1 MRNLLILA
9 LALGFATEA
18 HASKARVDSLLGARF
33 LKDTQTIFVNP
44 AHVNSLGQF
53 FTAEFGGTGNTSNPK
68 AEGGLLVNKFG
79 GKFGMY
85 VGHMNPMQAIL
96 RTGEAYPQEQN
107 PVEAFYGNS
116 VWGASVYYSRNNKE
130 TTKEYQRTMGL
141 RVGYDANN
149 LEVYASTDVLATSE
163 KSATQDFKRKFPTI
177 TAGAE
182 YAMGDLYF
190 FGEAAWLKSKQDV
203 AAFGTAPNNVPAS
216 NDANVDSRIFEVGAQ
231 DRSLSA
237 AGRTFYYGASLRH
250 STFDKVGKKTV
261 SYSLPVVAGIEY
273 ELVEWATLRASL
285 AQNFVLGNTKD
296 ETLAVPN
303 NDRKDG
309 IANNTTASAGAGLKW
324 KGFVLDGL
332 FAAASTGNF
341 NGSSFL
347 TRAALTYNF

>member
-33 LKDTQTIFVNP
+33 LKDTQTIFTNP

-53 FTAEFGGTGNTSNPK
+53 FTAEFGGTGNTSSPK

-85 VGHMNPMQAIL
+85 VGHMNPMQSLL
-96 RTGEAYPQEQN
+96 RTGESYPIEQN
-107 PVEAFYGNS
+107 PVEAFYGTGNF
-116 VWGASVYYSRNNKE
+116 GASVYFSRNNKE
-130 TTKEYQRTMGL
+130 TTAEYQRTLGMRL
-141 RVGYDANN
+141 GYDAGN
-149 LEVYASTDVLATSE
+149 LEVYASTDVLANAD
-163 KSATQDFKRKFPTI
+163 KSATADYARKFPTI
-177 TAGAE
+177 MAGAE
-182 YAMGDLYF
+182 YAMGDIYL
-190 FGEAAWLKSKQDV
+190 FGEAAWLKSRQDV

-216 NDANVDSRIFEVGAQ
+216 NDAKVDSRVFEVGAQ

-237 AGRTFYYGASLRH
+237 AGRTFYYGASFKH

-261 SYSLPVVAGIEY
+261 VYSLPVVAGIEY
-273 ELVEWATLRASL
+273 DLVEWATIRASL
-285 AQNFVLGNTKD
+285 AQNFVIGNTKD
-296 ETLAVPN
+296 GTLAVPN
-303 NDRKDG
+303 NERKDN